1 MYNNFFK
8 IWWPHKST
16 HQAAVYLLKFVDLV
30 YLHAALF
37 MYQSHSNT
45 LPTVF
50 NGLFSSVS
58 KRHYKH
64 NNTHLASS
72 HSSFC
77 LPKIRTMENSTSDLM
92 AQKVGMNSLKPS
104 KVIVKAKSYLKP
116 SLSLIWLNLIEC
128 FFIIISLL
136 PCLLIVVI
144 VVVVY
149 LLIFIV
155 VRLLQFF
162 FTRTDCYSP
171 LWPFVDTYV
180 FINNYSGCLTWLAY
194 QLFQASCTF
203 ISVTLIY
210 SYLNLFL
217 PMYK

>member
-16 HQAAVYLLKFVDLV
+16 PQAAVYLLKFVDLV

-50 NGLFSSVS
+50 NGFFSSVS

-104 KVIVKAKSYLKP
+104 KVIVKAKSYYHSFDWILLNVFYYYFLA
-116 SLSLIWLNLIEC
+116 SLFAHC
-128 FFIIISLL
+128 CYCCC
-136 PCLLIVVI
+136 CLSA
-144 VVVVY
+144 Y
-149 LLIFIV
+149 FYCSKTSSIF
-155 VRLLQFF
+155 LH
-162 FTRTDCYSP
+162 
-171 LWPFVDTYV
+171 
-180 FINNYSGCLTWLAY
+180 
-194 QLFQASCTF
+194 
-203 ISVTLIY
+203 
-210 SYLNLFL
+210 
-217 PMYK
+217 